1 MKMKIINIT
10 LSKYKSTEAICRF
23 LNPFSEPG
31 RPSSIKSRILF
42 ILGVKKY
49 VLIRKLIAIA
59 IPNIIPET
67 KSPNEKNKN
76 INIEIKKQKL
86 KRRGNMYLKNFLEW
100 SSSSVLKT
108 AGEVTTMKEV
118 IAPRIRA
125 FNNNPISTYIT
136 NDIAL

>member
-1 MKMKIINIT
+1 MKMRIINIM

-49 VLIRKLIAIA
+49 VLIKKLIAIA

-86 KRRGNMYLKNFLEW
+86 KRRGNMYLKNFLEC

-125 FNNNPISTYIT
+125 FSNNPISTNMTI
-136 NDIAL
+136 I

>member
-49 VLIRKLIAIA
+49 VLIKKLIAIA

-86 KRRGNMYLKNFLEW
+86 KRRGKMYLKNFFEW

-118 IAPRIRA
+118 IVPRIRA
-125 FNNNPISTYIT
+125 FNNNPISMYMTMI
-136 NDIAL
+136 

>member
-1 MKMKIINIT
+1 MKMRIINIM

-49 VLIRKLIAIA
+49 VLIKKLIAIA

-67 KSPNEKNKN
+67 KSPNKKNKN

-86 KRRGNMYLKNFLEW
+86 KRRGNMNLKNFLEW

-108 AGEVTTMKEV
+108 VGEVTTMKEV

-125 FNNNPISTYIT
+125 FNNNPFSMYMTMI
-136 NDIAL
+136 

>member
-1 MKMKIINIT
+1 MKMRIINIM

-49 VLIRKLIAIA
+49 VLIKKLIAIA

-118 IAPRIRA
+118 IVPRIRA
-125 FNNNPISTYIT
+125 FNNNPISTYMTMI
-136 NDIAL
+136 

>member
-1 MKMKIINIT
+1 MKIINIT

-49 VLIRKLIAIA
+49 VLIKKLIAIA

-125 FNNNPISTYIT
+125 FNNNPISTYMTTI
-136 NDIAL
+136 

>member
-1 MKMKIINIT
+1 MKMKIINIK

-23 LNPFSEPG
+23 LNPFSESG
-31 RPSSIKSRILF
+31 RPSSIKSRILL

-49 VLIRKLIAIA
+49 VLIKKLIAIA
-59 IPNIIPET
+59 IPNIIPKT

-100 SSSSVLKT
+100 FSSSVLKT
-108 AGEVTTMKEV
+108 AGEVTTMKEIIV
-118 IAPRIRA
+118 PRIRA
-125 FNNNPISTYIT
+125 FNNNPISTYMTMI
-136 NDIAL
+136 

>member
-118 IAPRIRA
+118 IAPKTRA
-125 FNNNPISTYIT
+125 FNNNPISTYMTMI
-136 NDIAL
+136 

>member
-49 VLIRKLIAIA
+49 VLIKKLIAIA

-86 KRRGNMYLKNFLEW
+86 KRRGNMYLKNFFEW

-118 IAPRIRA
+118 IVPRIRA
-125 FNNNPISTYIT
+125 FNNNPISTYMTTI
-136 NDIAL
+136 

>member
-49 VLIRKLIAIA
+49 VFIRKLIAIA

-67 KSPNEKNKN
+67 KSPKEKNKN
-76 INIEIKKQKL
+76 IKIEIKKQKL
-86 KRRGNMYLKNFLEW
+86 KRRGKMYLKNFFEC

-118 IAPRIRA
+118 IAPRTRA
-125 FNNNPISTYIT
+125 FNNNPISTYMTMI
-136 NDIAL
+136 

>member
-49 VLIRKLIAIA
+49 VLIKKLIAMA

-125 FNNNPISTYIT
+125 FNNNPISMYMTMI
-136 NDIAL
+136 

>member
-23 LNPFSEPG
+23 LNPLSEPG

-49 VLIRKLIAIA
+49 VLIKKLIAIA

-86 KRRGNMYLKNFLEW
+86 KRRGKMYLKNFFEW

-118 IAPRIRA
+118 IVPRIRA
-125 FNNNPISTYIT
+125 FNNNPISTYMTMI
-136 NDIAL
+136 

>member
-23 LNPFSEPG
+23 LNPLSEPG

-49 VLIRKLIAIA
+49 VLIKKLIAIA

-118 IAPRIRA
+118 IVPRIRA
-125 FNNNPISTYIT
+125 FNNNPISTYMTTI
-136 NDIAL
+136 

>member
-1 MKMKIINIT
+1 MKMRIINIM

-49 VLIRKLIAIA
+49 VLIKKLIAIA

-108 AGEVTTMKEV
+108 VGEVTTMKEV

-125 FNNNPISTYIT
+125 FNNNPISTYIKT
-136 NDIAL
+136 I

>member
-1 MKMKIINIT
+1 MRIINIM

-86 KRRGNMYLKNFLEW
+86 KRRGKMYLKNFFEW
-100 SSSSVLKT
+100 SSSRVLKT

-118 IAPRIRA
+118 IVPRIRA
-125 FNNNPISTYIT
+125 FNNNPISTYMTTI
-136 NDIAL
+136 

>member
-1 MKMKIINIT
+1 MKIKIINIT

-49 VLIRKLIAIA
+49 VLIKKLIAIA

-118 IAPRIRA
+118 IAPKMRA
-125 FNNNPISTYIT
+125 FNNNPISTYMTVI
-136 NDIAL
+136 

>member
-1 MKMKIINIT
+1 M
-10 LSKYKSTEAICRF
+10 LSKYKRTEDICRI
-23 LNPFSEPG
+23 LNPFFEPG

-49 VLIRKLIAIA
+49 VLIKKLIAIA

-86 KRRGNMYLKNFLEW
+86 KRRGNMYRKNFLEW

-108 AGEVTTMKEV
+108 AGEVTTMKEA

-125 FNNNPISTYIT
+125 FNNNPISMYMTMI
-136 NDIAL
+136 

>member
-86 KRRGNMYLKNFLEW
+86 KRRGKMYLKNFFEW
-100 SSSSVLKT
+100 SSSRVLKT

-118 IAPRIRA
+118 IVPRIRA
-125 FNNNPISTYIT
+125 FKNNPISTYIPM
-136 NDIAL
+136 L

>member
-86 KRRGNMYLKNFLEW
+86 KRRGKMYLKNFFEW

-118 IAPRIRA
+118 IVPRIRA
-125 FNNNPISTYIT
+125 FNNNPISTYMTMI
-136 NDIAL
+136 

>member
-49 VLIRKLIAIA
+49 VLIKKLIAIA

-125 FNNNPISTYIT
+125 FNNNPISTYMKTI
-136 NDIAL
+136 

>member
-49 VLIRKLIAIA
+49 VLIKKLIAIA

-118 IAPRIRA
+118 IAPRTRA
-125 FNNNPISTYIT
+125 FNNNPISTYMAMI
-136 NDIAL
+136 

>member
-1 MKMKIINIT
+1 MRIINNM

-49 VLIRKLIAIA
+49 VFIRKLIAIA

-67 KSPNEKNKN
+67 KSPKEKNKN

-86 KRRGNMYLKNFLEW
+86 KRRGKMYLKNFFC
-100 SSSSVLKT
+100 SIYFNT
-108 AGEVTTMKEV
+108 IIFFFGES
-118 IAPRIRA
+118 IYFYRF
-125 FNNNPISTYIT
+125 FNFIKNNII
-136 NDIAL
+136 

>member
-86 KRRGNMYLKNFLEW
+86 KRRGKMYLKNFFEW

-118 IAPRIRA
+118 IVPRIRA
-125 FNNNPISTYIT
+125 FNNNPTSTYMTTI
-136 NDIAL
+136 

>member
-1 MKMKIINIT
+1 MKMKVINIT
-10 LSKYKSTEAICRF
+10 LSKYNSTEAICRF
-23 LNPFSEPG
+23 LNPFSDPG

-42 ILGVKKY
+42 ILGVKKK
-49 VLIRKLIAIA
+49 VLIKKLIAIA

-86 KRRGNMYLKNFLEW
+86 KRRGNMYLKNFVEF

-108 AGEVTTMKEV
+108 VGEVTTMKEV

-125 FNNNPISTYIT
+125 FKNNPISTYMTMI
-136 NDIAL
+136 

>member
-1 MKMKIINIT
+1 MKMRIINIV

-31 RPSSIKSRILF
+31 RPSSIMSRILL

-49 VLIRKLIAIA
+49 VLIKKLIAIA

-125 FNNNPISTYIT
+125 FNNNPISTYMTMI
-136 NDIAL
+136 

>member
-1 MKMKIINIT
+1 MKMKIVNIA
-10 LSKYKSTEAICRF
+10 LSKYKNTEAICRF

-49 VLIRKLIAIA
+49 VLIKKLIAIA
-59 IPNIIPET
+59 IPKIIPET
-67 KSPNEKNKN
+67 KSPNEKNRN

-100 SSSSVLKT
+100 SSSRVLNT

-125 FNNNPISTYIT
+125 FNNNPISTYMTI
-136 NDIAL
+136 I

>member
-1 MKMKIINIT
+1 MKMRIINIM

-49 VLIRKLIAIA
+49 VLIKKLIAIA
-59 IPNIIPET
+59 IPNIIPKT

-76 INIEIKKQKL
+76 INMEIKKQKL
-86 KRRGNMYLKNFLEW
+86 KSRGNMYLKNFLEW

-118 IAPRIRA
+118 IAPRMRA
-125 FNNNPISTYIT
+125 FNNNPMSTYMTVI
-136 NDIAL
+136 

>member
-1 MKMKIINIT
+1 MRMRIINIM

-49 VLIRKLIAIA
+49 VLIKKLIAIA

-125 FNNNPISTYIT
+125 FNNNPISTYMT
-136 NDIAL
+136 TT

>member
-49 VLIRKLIAIA
+49 VLIKKLIAIA

-76 INIEIKKQKL
+76 INVEIKKQKL

-108 AGEVTTMKEV
+108 AGEVTTMKEI
-118 IAPRIRA
+118 IAPKIRA
-125 FNNNPISTYIT
+125 FNNNPISTYMTTI
-136 NDIAL
+136 

>member
-1 MKMKIINIT
+1 MKIKIINIP

-23 LNPFSEPG
+23 LNPFSESG
-31 RPSSIKSRILF
+31 RPSRIKSRILF

-49 VLIRKLIAIA
+49 VLIKKLIAIA

-118 IAPRIRA
+118 IVPRIRA
-125 FNNNPISTYIT
+125 FNNNPISTFMTTI
-136 NDIAL
+136 

>member
-23 LNPFSEPG
+23 LNPVSDPG

-49 VLIRKLIAIA
+49 VLIKKLIAIA

-118 IAPRIRA
+118 IAPKTRA
-125 FNNNPISTYIT
+125 FNNNPISTYMTTI
-136 NDIAL
+136 

>member
-1 MKMKIINIT
+1 MKMKLINIT

-23 LNPFSEPG
+23 LNPFSDPE

-49 VLIRKLIAIA
+49 VLIKKLIAIV
-59 IPNIIPET
+59 IPSIIPET
-67 KSPNEKNKN
+67 NSPNEKNKN

-86 KRRGNMYLKNFLEW
+86 KRRGKMYLKNFFEW

-108 AGEVTTMKEV
+108 AGDVTTMKEV
-118 IAPRIRA
+118 IAPKISA
-125 FNNNPISTYIT
+125 FNNNPISTYMTTI
-136 NDIAL
+136 

>member
-23 LNPFSEPG
+23 LKPCSEPG

-49 VLIRKLIAIA
+49 VLIKKLIAIA

-125 FNNNPISTYIT
+125 FNNNPISTYMTMI
-136 NDIAL
+136 

>member
-1 MKMKIINIT
+1 MKMRIINIM

-118 IAPRIRA
+118 IVPRIRA
-125 FNNNPISTYIT
+125 FNNNPISTYMTTI
-136 NDIAL
+136 

>member
-49 VLIRKLIAIA
+49 VLIKKLIAIA

-86 KRRGNMYLKNFLEW
+86 KRRGKMYLKNFFEW

-118 IAPRIRA
+118 IVPRIRA
-125 FNNNPISTYIT
+125 FKNNPISTFMTMI
-136 NDIAL
+136 

>member
-1 MKMKIINIT
+1 MKIKIINSP
-10 LSKYKSTEAICRF
+10 LSKYKSPEAICRF

-49 VLIRKLIAIA
+49 VLIKKLIAIA

-86 KRRGNMYLKNFLEW
+86 KRRGNMYLKNILEW
-100 SSSSVLKT
+100 STSSVLKT

-118 IAPRIRA
+118 IVPRIRA
-125 FNNNPISTYIT
+125 FNNNPISTYMTTI
-136 NDIAL
+136 

>member
-49 VLIRKLIAIA
+49 VLIKKLIAIA

-125 FNNNPISTYIT
+125 FKNNPISTYMTMI
-136 NDIAL
+136 

>member
-10 LSKYKSTEAICRF
+10 LSKYKSTETICRF

-49 VLIRKLIAIA
+49 VLIKKLIAIA

-108 AGEVTTMKEV
+108 AGEVTSMKEV

-125 FNNNPISTYIT
+125 FNNNPISVYMTMI
-136 NDIAL
+136 

>member
-49 VLIRKLIAIA
+49 VLIKKLIAIA

-108 AGEVTTMKEV
+108 AGEVTSMKEV

-125 FNNNPISTYIT
+125 FNNNPISVYMTMI
-136 NDIAL
+136 

>member
-1 MKMKIINIT
+1 MKIINIT

-59 IPNIIPET
+59 IPNIIPEI

-86 KRRGNMYLKNFLEW
+86 KRRGKMYLKNFFEW
-100 SSSSVLKT
+100 SSSRVLKT

-118 IAPRIRA
+118 IVPRIRA
-125 FNNNPISTYIT
+125 FKNNPISTYIPM
-136 NDIAL
+136 L